1 MIIGNSAEFSSDS
14 KYLATWYSTR
24 REIYLRNLEDR
35 RLTVLENSSQV
46 VYVHF
51 SPDSKLI
58 AVIGT
63 DYTVNLLD
71 FSGNLIRTIK
81 LQQLPINLAFS
92 PDSQRIAIL
101 GDPDELS
108 VWGAKGELL
117 AKYTIPESG
126 SEFKFVEFAPDGK
139 SIAVGG
145 RRVRIYPNQ
154 TLDELIATGCEWLED
169 YFTTYPEEKEKLP
182 ACQ

>member
-1 MIIGNSAEFSSDS
+1 M
-14 KYLATWYSTR
+14 
-24 REIYLRNLEDR
+24 
-35 RLTVLENSSQV
+35 
-46 VYVHF
+46 
-51 SPDSKLI
+51 
-58 AVIGT
+58 IGT